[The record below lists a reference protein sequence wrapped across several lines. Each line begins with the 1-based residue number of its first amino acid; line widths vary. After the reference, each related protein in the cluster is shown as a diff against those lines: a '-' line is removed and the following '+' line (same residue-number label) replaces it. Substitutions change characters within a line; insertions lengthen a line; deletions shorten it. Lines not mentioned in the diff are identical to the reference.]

1 MLGLLA
7 SLPHLL
13 VVEPSA
19 LLALCFQ
26 LSGDFWLLGCKLA
39 YLVPSLTLRAAAA
52 AALLR
57 SSSASRKG
65 GEGHL
70 DPLNNP
76 PLPIGGRGGEGTVYI
91 GFSCNSPALALLV
104 TQEGD
109 SFNP

>member
-65 GEGHL
+65 GEG
-70 DPLNNP
+70 
-76 PLPIGGRGGEGTVYI
+76 TVYI